1 MYRCTVKALVS
12 VGVVLVVSSS
22 ASAMK
27 DAENQKRWEKPC
39 ENGPD
44 AAVPGFLFNM
54 GPTGARGILKDR
66 SFVVKYIFSRSP
78 AAGRLKLNDEVIG
91 ANGKRFAT
99 HTWGGGGQGIEGPIQ
114 DLGLAIEDSEG
125 DDGVLELMVKRG
137 GATKKVEIQLEK
149 LGRFADTFPV
159 NCRKTDILKA
169 RAYKSLMNHPGGVN
183 SQGRCVETLALL
195 SADDP
200 KVSAAGKRMALAWNK
215 PYNKDTWSWHLG
227 FQGITL
233 AEYYLLTGDKSV
245 LGTLKSTMDLLR
257 LAQWRGPNIRR
268 WPADTSKGQ
277 TQEQVDRHQALYDG
291 GFGHG
296 PYTLIVRRAG
306 GPGKIGGGGYGPMQ
320 RPTYLAIMAWQ
331 LGKQCGVEIPYEG
344 VEAGFQ
350 FVEYGTNMAGLT
362 AYGGEFTMNNGPVNW
377 ERWKASTRNGCS
389 HKSGMAYL
397 LYRLSPERPD
407 AEAKMKLHL
416 SNIDAAYKD
425 MADGHACPLMG
436 LVWGWAGVYAS
447 EDKALKKKIIDY
459 HKAWINMAR
468 CHGSDS
474 YVVLPGRNYADESY
488 YRDNIR
494 NHTTASIAFLYSYS
508 SPKCRVQG
516 MGTSSIVNPLAEI
529 LRGGFRITH
538 CRKEANELTNNTPFL
553 RVLKAL
559 DRAAKKTDER
569 GTEAKAFAERLR
581 QWIAKYTEAVI
592 EKSAERPAK
601 SVMEFDEYLKLVKGL
616 DEEDAVS
623 ARKKELK
630 RDRNVAALVA
640 HYKSYDK
647 IVEYKRKSGKSR
659 QTKSAEAK
667 LVKRLEDYLEKDL
680 DEALR
685 AEAKLLLDKV
695 KGVTTFS
702 GGDSRPR
709 IEIDAPATGGP
720 SGGATPKKKTSKGGS
735 LKADAE
741 TIASHDA
748 VLVQQ
753 IRLAL
758 AEGKRPEFYFASV
771 QSKARVLGVERENLD
786 VETIRPPMRFKI
798 AMNRLTLDA
807 KRSLALGVLKE
818 GIPEDHALVAFYAFA
833 SGDRKTGEDHLK
845 EAGQAGDEVRKL
857 FE

>member
-1 MYRCTVKALVS
+1 
-12 VGVVLVVSSS
+12 
-22 ASAMK
+22 MK
-27 DAENQKRWEKPC
+27 DAANQERWEKPC
-39 ENGPD
+39 KNGPD

-54 GPTGARGILKDR
+54 GPTGARGILKAR

-78 AAGRLKLNDEVIG
+78 AAGHLKLNDEVIG
-91 ANGKRFAT
+91 ANGKQFAQ
-99 HTWGGGGQGIEGPIQ
+99 HTWGGRAHGLEGPIQ

-169 RAYKSLMNHPGGVN
+169 RAYKYLMDHPGGVS

-195 SADDP
+195 SSDNP
-200 KVSAAGKRMALAWNK
+200 KVAAAGKRMALAWNK
-215 PYNKDTWSWHLG
+215 PYNGDTWSWHLG

-245 LGTLKSTMDLLR
+245 LGTLKNTMDLLR

-277 TQEQVDRHQALYDG
+277 TQEEVDRHQALYEG

-344 VEAGFQ
+344 LEAGFQ

-362 AYGGEFTMNNGPVNW
+362 AYGGEFTMNNGPVDPV
-377 ERWKASTRNGCS
+377 RWKASTKNGCS

-425 MADGHACPLMG
+425 MADGHACPMMG

-447 EDKALKKKIIDY
+447 EDKALKKKITNY
-459 HKAWINMAR
+459 YKAWINMAR

-516 MGTSSIVNPLAEI
+516 IGTSSIVNPLAEI
-529 LRGGFRITH
+529 LRDGFRITH
-538 CRKEANELTNNTPFL
+538 CRKEANELTDNTPFS

-559 DRAAKKTDER
+559 DRAAKKDDDR
-569 GTEAKAFAERLR
+569 GAEAKAFAERLR

-601 SVMEFDEYLKLVKGL
+601 SVIEFDEYLKLVKGL
-616 DEEDAVS
+616 DEEDAIS
-623 ARKKELK
+623 DRKKELK
-630 RDRNVAALVA
+630 RDRDVSALVA

-647 IVEYKRKSGKSR
+647 ILEYKRKSGKSR
-659 QTKSAEAK
+659 HTEAAEAK
-667 LVKRLEDYLEKDL
+667 LVKRLEDFIEKKDL
-680 DEALR
+680 EEALL
-685 AEAKLLLDKV
+685 AEAKLLMGKL

-709 IEIDAPATGGP
+709 IEIDGKAAGGSSTGAP
-720 SGGATPKKKTSKGGS
+720 SKKGKSKG
-735 LKADAE
+735 KADAATME
-741 TIASHDA
+741 RYDA
-748 VLVQQ
+748 IL
-753 IRLAL
+753 IERIKTAL
-758 AEGKRPEFYFASV
+758 AQGKRPEFFFASV
-771 QSKARVLGVERENLD
+771 KSKARILGVDGKDLD
-786 VETIRPPMRFKI
+786 VTTLRPPMRFKI
-798 AMNRLTLDA
+798 ASKRLTSKA
-807 KRSLALGVLKE
+807 KLALALGVLNA
-818 GIPEDHALVAFYAFA
+818 GDDEDHALVAFYALA
-833 SGDRKTGEDHLK
+833 SGDAKLGKTHLDR
-845 EAGQAGDEVRKL
+845 AGQAGDEVRKL